1 MPVSSLTYVNLLD
14 RPTVYFS
21 EMTRTPVEIR
31 AHAEAYRELHT
42 HLQGPILT
50 QAIEDVAIALDRLA
64 AGIEQQDE
72 AIRDASKLALSFG
85 H

>member
-1 MPVSSLTYVNLLD
+1 MTQVNLLD
-14 RPTVYFS
+14 RPHRFFS

-31 AHAEAYRELHT
+31 AHAEAYRKLHT

-72 AIRDASKLALSFG
+72 AIRDASKLSLSFG

>member
-1 MPVSSLTYVNLLD
+1 LTQVNLLD

-31 AHAEAYRELHT
+31 AHAEAYRTLHT

-72 AIRDASKLALSFG
+72 AIRDVSKLALSFG